1 MTRPYGDSYRLPDD
15 CHAATLN
22 PSGRSALLGAPR
34 DFGWVK
40 RGRQSPACELG
51 RVPQV
56 AHCLSTF
63 SRVLTWSGL
72 GWRVP
77 SANAVANMAYAQN
90 EISCVR
96 LWQCEVWSEVEGRV
110 GRDKGAG
117 RSPVLCCGCVASLL
131 GCAASRVFIHTVQR
145 LCSCSCSAVWSCLRD
160 AELSLHRRALSAA
173 SLVFGHFFPTEQL
186 VDGIMRIIV
195 TVLPLPLITPF
206 APNRMPRGHQLSRN
220 AQHPERSIETRD
232 V

>member
-1 MTRPYGDSYRLPDD
+1 MLLQTWHTLKMKSLAYD
-15 CHAATLN
+15 CGSVKFGPKLKDV
-22 PSGRSALLGAPR
+22 LGEIK
-34 DFGWVK
+34 V
-40 RGRQSPACELG
+40 L
-51 RVPQV
+51 V
-56 AHCLSTF
+56 AHWFC
-63 SRVLTWSGL
+63 
-72 GWRVP
+72 
-77 SANAVANMAYAQN
+77 A
-90 EISCVR
+90 
-96 LWQCEVWSEVEGRV
+96 
-110 GRDKGAG
+110 
-117 RSPVLCCGCVASLL
+117 VASLL

-160 AELSLHRRALSAA
+160 AELSLHRRALSSA
-173 SLVFGHFFPTEQL
+173 SLVLGHFFPTEQL